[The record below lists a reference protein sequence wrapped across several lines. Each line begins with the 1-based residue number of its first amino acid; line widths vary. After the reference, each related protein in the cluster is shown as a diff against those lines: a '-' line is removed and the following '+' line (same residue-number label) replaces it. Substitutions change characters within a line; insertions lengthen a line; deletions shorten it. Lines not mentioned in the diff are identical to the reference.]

1 MKDEFLKFS
10 PRRILY
16 SMVITSAFLA
26 SRPRLVFADVN
37 EVQTRMQIGTVKGQ
51 VVDVS
56 GEPVIGA
63 SIRVKG
69 ANSGTITDVNG
80 DFSLDNASN
89 SVLVISYIGYKTQ
102 EISVGGKTSIKIILK
117 EDSEILD
124 EVVVVAYG

>member
-26 SRPRLVFADVN
+26 SSPRLVFADVN

-80 DFSLDNASN
+80 DFSSDNASN

-102 EISVGGKTSIKIILK
+102 EISGWLPI
-117 EDSEILD
+117 
-124 EVVVVAYG
+124 